1 MELNFF
7 ESNDIPQPRDQIKIE
22 KLKAAPYPDGWRV
35 RVGVDVTPFQER
47 PSLEINLFT
56 AQGKNVAQLSV
67 IETMHRSMEFTIHI
81 RGVQSQI
88 GDYILRAEL
97 YYDERTH
104 VQHQMET
111 PFSISN

>member
-22 KLKAAPYPDGWRV
+22 KLTAAPYPDGWRV

-47 PSLEINLFT
+47 PSLEINLIT
-56 AQGKNVAQLSV
+56 ADDKSVAQLSV

-81 RGVQSQI
+81 RGI
-88 GDYILRAEL
+88 ARPEGRYILRAEL
-97 YYDERTH
+97 YYEERTQ
-104 VQHQMET
+104 VQHQQEIQ
-111 PFSISN
+111 FDIG